1 MCGRRKYKTRHS
13 SAKLPED
20 YCFSLLA
27 KCACIFSPSQAQVF
41 VPLFMFYKRKKLINL
56 FPKEMQANAC
66 SHLNFAEGEFL
77 PAAVLS
83 AWKRMGMDL
92 PGPDVCWS
100 WAGWLASGPFGDPRG

>member
-1 MCGRRKYKTRHS
+1 MCSGREYKTRCP

-27 KCACIFSPSQAQVF
+27 KCTWIFSPFQARVF

-56 FPKEMQANAC
+56 FPEEMQACAC

-77 PAAVLS
+77 TAAVLS
-83 AWKRMGMDL
+83 PGNKWKW
-92 PGPDVCWS
+92 VCLLLMS
-100 WAGWLASGPFGDPRG
+100 VGAGLAGWLA